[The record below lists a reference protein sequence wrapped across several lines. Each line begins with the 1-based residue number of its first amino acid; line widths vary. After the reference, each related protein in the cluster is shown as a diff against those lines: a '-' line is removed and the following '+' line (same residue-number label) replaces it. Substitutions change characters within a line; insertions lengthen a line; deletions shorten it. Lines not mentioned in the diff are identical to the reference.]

1 MEGLINKHY
10 TLKAIRLILETIPAR
25 GHMIPSV
32 SLCKENISPLKV
44 YTLMDF
50 KFILRVLSS
59 GFYIFL
65 FW

>member
-10 TLKAIRLILETIPAR
+10 TLKAIILILETIPAR

-44 YTLMDF
+44 
-50 KFILRVLSS
+50 
-59 GFYIFL
+59 
-65 FW
+65 W